1 MTRAQQLASMV
12 RAAAARL
19 RRQTYDQEIKAEFRQ
34 SLQALMNQIPGGS
47 WR

>member
-1 MTRAQQLASMV
+1 MTRAQQIASLV

-34 SLQALMNQIPGGS
+34 RLQSLMSHIPGGS